1 MKPKVCASL
10 DLSTC
15 QIAVW
20 CDLSISRFSA
30 ISDCTRILEEV
41 RDCRS
46 GVETLCEVSH
56 IFLVVLYPVILEID
70 HGFNKF

>member
-1 MKPKVCASL
+1 MKLKVCASF

-20 CDLSISRFSA
+20 CDLSVSRFSA
-30 ISDCTRILEEV
+30 ISDSTRIVEEV

-46 GVETLCEVSH
+46 GVERLCEVSH
-56 IFLVVLYPVILEID
+56 TYLVVLYPLILEID
-70 HGFNKF
+70 HVFN

>member
-1 MKPKVCASL
+1 MKPEVCASL

-30 ISDCTRILEEV
+30 ISDCTRILEDV
-41 RDCRS
+41 RDCLS
-46 GVETLCEVSH
+46 GVE
-56 IFLVVLYPVILEID
+56 ID
-70 HGFNKF
+70 PRRNQSGT